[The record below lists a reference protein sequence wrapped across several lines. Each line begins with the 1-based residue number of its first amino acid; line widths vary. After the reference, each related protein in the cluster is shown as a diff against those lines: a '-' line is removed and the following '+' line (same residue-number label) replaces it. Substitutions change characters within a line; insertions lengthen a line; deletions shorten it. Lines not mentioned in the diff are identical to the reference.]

1 MHPARPLVVPRA
13 VAGGV
18 RGGQRPHLPRQPGA
32 GQRADRVAAAVDQG
46 LPAAAGAATP
56 LRPHAR
62 RILGQQGEHR
72 DAGNEPYQRLKFHN
86 HFNTLITAGAGH
98 ARAVRGPDAEDAP
111 RPPLLAIPTSTVTQV
126 SIWNKA
132 QSNKL
137 NHLDLK
143 RLSKNTIDCAMPL
156 F

>member
-1 MHPARPLVVPRA
+1 MIVNFQTSRGSFPALVTALPPR
-13 VAGGV
+13 
-18 RGGQRPHLPRQPGA
+18 L
-32 GQRADRVAAAVDQG
+32 
-46 LPAAAGAATP
+46 
-56 LRPHAR
+56 
-62 RILGQQGEHR
+62 
-72 DAGNEPYQRLKFHN
+72 
-86 HFNTLITAGAGH
+86 AGAGH

-126 SIWNKA
+126 NILNRA